1 MPTVPAYG
9 DNLTTIAETGR
20 ETPVL
25 GPNDRRRPSG
35 RRWRDRWRTGDN
47 AGSVATREQPAGEVV
62 ERVYAELKRVANGY
76 LRRERTRGLQATD
89 LVHEAYLRLQA
100 SDARPWQNRTHFVAL
115 AAIAMR
121 RLLIERAR
129 ARHAARR
136 GGGRVQITLDDAL
149 LVGEDHPVDVL
160 DVDRAL
166 TALAAVDERQAR
178 IVELR
183 VFGGLSVEETAEAVD
198 ISPATVK
205 RDWTVA
211 RAWLLRE
218 LARERP

>member
-1 MPTVPAYG
+1 MT
-9 DNLTTIAETGR
+9 
-20 ETPVL
+20 
-25 GPNDRRRPSG
+25 
-35 RRWRDRWRTGDN
+35 
-47 AGSVATREQPAGEVV
+47 TREQDAGEVV
-62 ERVYAELKRVANGY
+62 ERVYAELKRVAGGY
-76 LRRERTRGLQATD
+76 LRRERTKGLQATD
-89 LVHEAYLRLQA
+89 LVHEAYLRLQGGTSHA
-100 SDARPWQNRTHFVAL
+100 WRNRTHFVAL

-136 GGGRVQITLDDAL
+136 GGNPVQITLDDAL
-149 LVGEDHPVDVL
+149 LVGEDHPIDVL

-166 TALAAVDERQAR
+166 SALATVDERQAR

-183 VFGGLSVEETAEAVD
+183 VFGGLSVNEAAEALS

-211 RAWLLRE
+211 RAWLIRE
-218 LARERP
+218 LGREQP